1 MLEHYLNLIGNYFF
15 PMVLSVYLVIKIDR
29 LMTSLVIN
37 QKEFSEMV
45 CTQLKEIKL
54 EILECKKDI
63 EKILNPRSLL

>member
-63 EKILNPRSLL
+63 EKILNTRSLL

>member
-1 MLEHYLNLIGNYFF
+1 MEEFFNLAGNYFF
-15 PMVLSVYLVIKIDR
+15 PMVLSVYLVVKIDR
-29 LMTSLVIN
+29 LMTSLIAN

-63 EKILNPRSLL
+63 EKILNTRSLL

>member
-37 QKEFSEMV
+37 QKEFSKMV

>member
-15 PMVLSVYLVIKIDR
+15 PIVLSVYLVIKIDR

-63 EKILNPRSLL
+63 EKILNTRSLL

>member
-15 PMVLSVYLVIKIDR
+15 PMILSVYLVIKIDK
-29 LMTSLVIN
+29 LMTSLLIN

-63 EKILNPRSLL
+63 EKILNTRSLL

>member
-15 PMVLSVYLVIKIDR
+15 PMILSVYLVIKIDK
-29 LMTSLVIN
+29 LMTSLIIN

-63 EKILNPRSLL
+63 EKILNTRSLL

>member
-15 PMVLSVYLVIKIDR
+15 PMILSVYLIIKIDK

-63 EKILNPRSLL
+63 EKILNTRSLL